1 MADELPACVAEWE
14 RLLAM
19 KPLAVPTSVWCGA
32 VGLARVRHPNAP
44 YPQPQDQ
51 ADALTVL
58 ASAAPGVL

>member
-1 MADELPACVAEWE
+1 MHEVPACVIKWE

-19 KPLAVPTSVWCGA
+19 KPPQVPSAVWKGA
-32 VGLARVRHPNAP
+32 VALALVRHPNAA

-58 ASAAPGVL
+58 SAAAPIVL